1 MVNTK
6 YLYLSYLKGARNISI
21 FLFIYI
27 ISILVPRYEL
37 QNTLIEQFMRIYG
50 YIFLALFLVGSYA
63 SQKIKESKGDFE
75 HFKYFNIEVTITLV
89 LIVLLEF
96 LIF

>member
-1 MVNTK
+1 MDKNK
-6 YLYLSYLKGARNISI
+6 YLLLSNLKGARNISGYLFVYI
-21 FLFIYI
+21 FFIVI
-27 ISILVPRYEL
+27 PRYEGEYIF
-37 QNTLIEQFMRIYG
+37 IEQFMRIYG
-50 YIFLALFLVGSYA
+50 YIFLALFLVGIYA
-63 SQKIKESKGDFE
+63 SQKIKEIKGDFE